1 MKTSKTIL
9 GILGAAA
16 AGALLG
22 VLFAP
27 DKGSKTRQKIAD
39 KGKDYKND
47 FKGKIDH
54 IVNKISTNS
63 RDFMD
68 KTKSKVN
75 NTKEEVSDGIEHA
88 TN

>member
-1 MKTSKTIL
+1 MKTSNTIL
-9 GILGAAA
+9 GIIGAAA

-39 KGKDYKND
+39 KSKDYKD
-47 FKGKIDH
+47 EFKGKLDN
-54 IVNKISTNS
+54 IVSTGKDLMNQG
-63 RDFMD
+63 
-68 KTKSKVN
+68 KAKYN
-75 NTKEEVSDGIEHA
+75 NAKAEVSDGIEHV